1 MNPQLAATSPLG
13 QAVDDP
19 HRLAALERTG
29 LLDSPVEDTFDRFTR
44 LASRFL
50 GCPVSLVSLVDKNR
64 QFFKSQIGLPAE
76 MAKKRET
83 PLSHSFCQHVVRGGC
98 PLQISDARED
108 ERVRENLAI
117 PELGVIAYLGVP
129 IIADDGLIL
138 GSFCVIDGRP
148 REWTEEDLAVL
159 LDLGQALAA
168 EIRLRERTN
177 LLLLNLREREAAEQ
191 GREQML
197 HMLVHDM
204 RTPAGIILST
214 LDLLDLSQVSDPEQS
229 ELLSMARKAA
239 EDLLEMIGQM
249 LEVHRLREGKPV
261 LQLAETSVADLLR
274 ETFLQM
280 QPMVESRDQ
289 KLRVVYPAEGNLQLP
304 LDRRLMARV
313 LLNLAT
319 NASKYSPHGASIL
332 LQAETLPER
341 LRFIVEDNGPG
352 IPKEERATLFN
363 AHSRGSLGQK
373 RAGDSFGLGLAFC
386 RLAVEAHGGSI
397 WVEDRPGGGSKF
409 IAQLPLVLQEAPA
422 AAA

>member
-1 MNPQLAATSPLG
+1 MNPQLAATSPQG

-64 QFFKSQIGLPAE
+64 QFFKSQTGLPTE
-76 MAKKRET
+76 VAKKRET
-83 PLSHSFCQHVVRGGC
+83 PLSHSFCQHVVRGGG

-138 GSFCVIDGRP
+138 GSFCVIDCQP
-148 REWTEEDLAVL
+148 REWSEEDLAVL
-159 LDLGQALAA
+159 RDLGQALAA

-214 LDLLDLSQVSDPEQS
+214 LDLLDISQASDPEQW

-249 LEVHRLREGKPV
+249 LEVHRMREGKPV
-261 LQLAETSVADLLR
+261 LQLTETSVADLLR

-289 KLRVVYPAEGNLQLP
+289 ELRVVYPAEGNLQLP

-332 LQAETLPER
+332 LQAETLPGC

-352 IPKEERATLFN
+352 IPSEERATLFN
-363 AHSRGSLGQK
+363 EHWRGGSGQK

-397 WVEDRPGGGSKF
+397 WVEDRPGGGSRF
-409 IAQLPLVLQEAPA
+409 IAQLPWALQEAPA